1 MPTWRHIKANLA
13 TGDARLTPR
22 STCDTACQDGWAVPG
37 TREHHLGPDDAGRTV
52 EVAAG
57 DRLVLSLPETAGT
70 GYTWE
75 VEALPPGAE
84 VVEERYEQVGPGV
97 GGTSR
102 HVFVLSAPGEEGE
115 LRLRYLRPWRGE
127 DSVTERYALTASPAA
142 PAGGP

>member
-1 MPTWRHIKANLA
+1 MSSPILA
-13 TGDARLTPR
+13 TDGVRPVPDCPGRA
-22 STCDTACQDGWAVPG
+22 ACQDASSVPA
-37 TREHHLGPDDAGRTV
+37 TREHQLGPEDAGRTV

-97 GGTSR
+97 GGSSR
-102 HVFVLSAPGEEGE
+102 HVFVLSAPGETGQV
-115 LRLRYLRPWRGE
+115 RLRHLRPWRGE
-127 DSVTERYALTASPAA
+127 DSVTARYEVTASPAP

>member
-1 MPTWRHIKANLA
+1 MWRSESLRA
-13 TGDARLTPR
+13 ARP
-22 STCDTACQDGWAVPG
+22 CQDGRVVPEP
-37 TREHHLGPDDAGRTV
+37 REHRLGPEDAGRTV

-97 GGTSR
+97 GGSSR
-102 HVFVLSAPGEEGE
+102 HVFVVSAPGETGE

-127 DSVTERYALTASPAA
+127 DSVTERYELTASPAA
-142 PAGGP
+142 PAAGP

>member
-1 MPTWRHIKANLA
+1 MASARRHQV
-13 TGDARLTPR
+13 
-22 STCDTACQDGWAVPG
+22 ACQDGLAVPAA
-37 TREHHLGPDDAGRTV
+37 REHHLGPEDAGRTV

-75 VEALPPGAE
+75 VETLPPGAE

-97 GGTSR
+97 GGSSR
-102 HVFVLSAPGEEGE
+102 HVFVLSAPGEKGE
-115 LRLRYLRPWRGE
+115 LRLRHLRPWRGE
-127 DSVTERYALTASPAA
+127 DSVTERYELTASPAA

>member
-1 MPTWRHIKANLA
+1 MTPYWCHVKAINGALCRQAGTAALRH
-13 TGDARLTPR
+13 G
-22 STCDTACQDGWAVPG
+22 CQDGRTVPG
-37 TREHHLGPDDAGRTV
+37 TRDHHLGPDDAGRTV

-97 GGTSR
+97 GGSSL
-102 HVFVLSAPGEEGE
+102 HVFVLSAPGETGE

-127 DSVTERYALTASPAA
+127 DSVTERYELTASPAA

>member
-1 MPTWRHIKANLA
+1 VASLRHHVNASKAHP
-13 TGDARLTPR
+13 DAKLVSRLVR
-22 STCDTACQDGWAVPG
+22 AKMAAVPEA
-37 TREHHLGPDDAGRTV
+37 REHHLGPEDAGRTV

-97 GGTSR
+97 GGSSR
-102 HVFVLSAPGEEGE
+102 HVFVLSAPGETGQV
-115 LRLRYLRPWRGE
+115 RLRHLRPWRGE
-127 DSVTERYALTASPAA
+127 DSVTARYEVTASPAP